1 MKGKSEQA
9 ITLIAPGT
17 KVEGDVHFDNQ
28 LFVKGEVRGNVV
40 ADKPEAKLIVSPEGL
55 VAGEIKAP
63 TVVVNG
69 RVEGDV
75 HATVRLELATGAQV
89 KGDLFYALIEMQ
101 LGAQVQGRLVHTE
114 EPPRTDSSVTR
125 LAESP
130 ATKNEQ

>member
-1 MKGKSEQA
+1 MKGKGEQA

-28 LFVKGEVRGNVV
+28 LFVTGEVRGNVV
-40 ADKPEAKLIVSPEGL
+40 AERSEAKLIVSPEGL

-75 HATVRLELATGAQV
+75 HATVRLELAAGAQV

-114 EPPRTDSSVTR
+114 QPARSDSAVTKIVAEPAQTT
-125 LAESP
+125 
-130 ATKNEQ
+130 

>member
-1 MKGKSEQA
+1 
-9 ITLIAPGT
+9 LIAPGT
-17 KVEGDVHFDNQ
+17 KVAGDVPFDNQ

-125 LAESP
+125 LAAEP
-130 ATKNEQ
+130 GHKK

>member
-75 HATVRLELATGAQV
+75 HATVRLELAIGAQV

-125 LAESP
+125 LAAEP
-130 ATKNEQ
+130 GHTK

>member
-1 MKGKSEQA
+1 MKGKKEQA

-28 LFVKGEVRGNVV
+28 LFVKGEVRGNVI
-40 ADKPEAKLIVSPEGL
+40 AEKPEAQLIVSPEGL

-63 TVVVNG
+63 SVVING

-75 HATVRLELATGAQV
+75 YATSRLELATGAQV

-114 EPPRTDSSVTR
+114 QPAKEPSSVTK
-125 LAESP
+125 LAAEPTS
-130 ATKNEQ
+130 KQ

>member
-1 MKGKSEQA
+1 MKGKKEQA

-28 LFVKGEVRGNVV
+28 LFVKGEVRGNVL
-40 ADKPEAKLIVSPEGL
+40 AEKPEALLIVSPEGL

-63 TVVVNG
+63 SVVING

-75 HATVRLELATGAQV
+75 YATSRLELATGAQV

-101 LGAQVQGRLVHTE
+101 LGAQVEGRLVHTE
-114 EPPRTDSSVTR
+114 QPTKEASSVTK
-125 LAESP
+125 LTAEP
-130 ATKNEQ
+130 ATKK